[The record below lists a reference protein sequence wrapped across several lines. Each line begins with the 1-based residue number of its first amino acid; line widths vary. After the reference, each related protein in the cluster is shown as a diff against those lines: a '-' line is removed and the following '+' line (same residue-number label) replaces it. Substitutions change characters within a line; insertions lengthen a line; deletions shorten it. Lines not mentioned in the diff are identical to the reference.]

1 MSQVLI
7 DNYAFLARYKRWFD
21 ERLYKPCDALT
32 NEERQ
37 RDRGTFLPRS
47 TSR

>member
-21 ERLYKPCDALT
+21 ERLYQPCNALI

-37 RDRGTFLPRS
+37 RD
-47 TSR
+47 